1 MKCKISK
8 PNQEAIGPGKIG
20 KKLPTIPIKQK
31 ITPIIKRK
39 ISIVIFN
46 TIFVISYG
54 MANIKLFFILFIFFN
69 SCNYY
74 SQEKSNND
82 VQKETSW
89 ANTDEYPSTN
99 DCDRINDKNLRIECF
114 NKYISDL
121 VIQNLILEDI
131 KIKSILNDTVFFE
144 LTIDKNGQI
153 ILDKISDYNQIM
165 NSIDNFEDS
174 VKNIFKSLP
183 KVLPA
188 TKTNL
193 GVTVNSKIKLP
204 VILKSN

>member
-1 MKCKISK
+1 
-8 PNQEAIGPGKIG
+8 
-20 KKLPTIPIKQK
+20 
-31 ITPIIKRK
+31 
-39 ISIVIFN
+39 
-46 TIFVISYG
+46 
-54 MANIKLFFILFIFFN
+54 MANIKLIFIFFIFFN
-69 SCNYY
+69 ACNYY

-99 DCDRINDKNLRIECF
+99 DCDIINDKNLRIECF

-144 LTIDKNGQI
+144 LTIDKNGKI
-153 ILDKISDYNQIM
+153 ILDKISDYNQII

>member
-1 MKCKISK
+1 MCI
-8 PNQEAIGPGKIG
+8 
-20 KKLPTIPIKQK
+20 
-31 ITPIIKRK
+31 R
-39 ISIVIFN
+39 
-46 TIFVISYG
+46 
-54 MANIKLFFILFIFFN
+54 
-69 SCNYY
+69 
-74 SQEKSNND
+74 
-82 VQKETSW
+82 
-89 ANTDEYPSTN
+89 
-99 DCDRINDKNLRIECF
+99 DR
-114 NKYISDL
+114 
-121 VIQNLILEDI
+121 DI